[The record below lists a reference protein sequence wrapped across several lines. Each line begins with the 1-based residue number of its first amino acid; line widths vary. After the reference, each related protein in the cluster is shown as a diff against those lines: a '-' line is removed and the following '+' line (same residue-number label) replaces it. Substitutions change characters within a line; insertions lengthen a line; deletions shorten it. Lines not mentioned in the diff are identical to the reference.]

1 MAYQKDFRNRY
12 ELQLSLTLSVI
23 TGLDATHS
31 AHHHPTHHHN
41 TITKATLSK
50 TWLEQSSK
58 TSSYKLSSRNI
69 DKTIKQIIKNII
81 IKQSAKTH

>member
-31 AHHHPTHHHN
+31 AHHHPTHHH
-41 TITKATLSK
+41 IYYYYVHSFYFLC
-50 TWLEQSSK
+50 
-58 TSSYKLSSRNI
+58 
-69 DKTIKQIIKNII
+69 
-81 IKQSAKTH
+81 